1 MSLQDRKV
9 DKDREWITIHGRKI
23 LWYVFISAFDGMYFR
38 DKFDHIRGTE
48 KNQIYSEAALLQ
60 MATDDYTMGNDNI
73 EVFRSELDRI
83 DLAMPEDPRYP
94 QVLVELFDQM
104 EQRHNL
110 NLSDILDDAV
120 KQSERN
126 YNRIL
131 QERNAEEQRQ
141 KVASEILDGCTD
153 STDTPSG
160 KIKMLLYLQEHR
172 PKTNDSDSTQQ
183 IDKEHKAMSLWISI
197 LVQSFNSNFIT
208 HGQMLSLVQDDI
220 LEEFDI
226 SDLLQGKY
234 DDERDYEWYSE
245 DFLGSDLS
253 DETILQVKDILALAE
268 PKFKEILGISDH

>member
-48 KNQIYSEAALLQ
+48 RNQIYSEAALLQ

>member
-9 DKDREWITIHGRKI
+9 DADREWITVHGRKI
-23 LWYVFISAFDGMYFR
+23 LWFVFISAFDGMYFR

-48 KNQIYSEAALLQ
+48 RDQIYAEAALLQ

-94 QVLVELFDQM
+94 QVLVELFDHM

-110 NLSDILDDAV
+110 DLSDILDDAV
-120 KQSERN
+120 KLSERN

-141 KVASEILDGCTD
+141 QAVGRILDGYTESTD
-153 STDTPSG
+153 SPSG
-160 KIKMLLYLQEHR
+160 KIGMLLYLQEHR
-172 PKTNDSDSTQQ
+172 PKNDNSDSEEQ
-183 IDKEHKAMSLWISI
+183 DKIEHKAILLWISI
-197 LVQSFNSNFIT
+197 LVQSLNSDYIT

-220 LEEFDI
+220 LEDFDI
-226 SDLLQGKY
+226 SDLLEKY
-234 DDERDYEWYSE
+234 GDKRYYEWYSE

-253 DETILQVKDILALAE
+253 DETILRINDVLVLAE
-268 PKFKEILGISDH
+268 PKFKEILGISGR

>member
-208 HGQMLSLVQDDI
+208 HGQMLSLV
-220 LEEFDI
+220 
-226 SDLLQGKY
+226 
-234 DDERDYEWYSE
+234 
-245 DFLGSDLS
+245 
-253 DETILQVKDILALAE
+253 
-268 PKFKEILGISDH
+268 

>member
-48 KNQIYSEAALLQ
+48 RNQIYSEAALLQ

-226 SDLLQGKY
+226 SDLLQDKY